1 MTSLIQ
7 SIQLELPNAYG
18 SKYLVFKAPD
28 TSYCVFIYINVTLE
42 IELERRN
49 FKGSG
54 SNITLFLN
62 YLIVL
67 GFIIFALN
75 QFDAS

>member
-7 SIQLELPNAYG
+7 SIQLKLPNAYG

-42 IELERRN
+42 IERRN
-49 FKGSG
+49 FKDSG
-54 SNITLFLN
+54 NNITLFLN
-62 YLIVL
+62 YLIAL